1 MPEEKKEEKK
11 LELKDPEMQK
21 RMDGV
26 DKSMKAGSTMIIAA
40 VESMGFKLDD
50 KQKAKLETVYAMS
63 FLMSAMSM

>member
-1 MPEEKKEEKK
+1 MSEEKKV
-11 LELKDPEMQK
+11 ELKDPEMQK
-21 RMDGV
+21 KMDGV
-26 DKSMKAGSTMIIAA
+26 DKSMKAGSSMIINA